1 MPRVN
6 GLTYVGKNDQ
16 VLELLLSR
24 HIPSIIFFTKNGKI
38 TTTDFDE
45 IIAGDPDRGTGYDT
59 KFLTPS
65 WYPVFDMSD
74 KYIGYMTSNKG
85 FIAVGKPK
93 QQNILRRCKHAII
106 NYYKVIRANGI
117 HKPRNWLG
125 SLKHRISL

>member
-1 MPRVN
+1 MV
-6 GLTYVGKNDQ
+6 
-16 VLELLLSR
+16 
-24 HIPSIIFFTKNGKI
+24 

-85 FIAVGKPK
+85 FIAVGKP
-93 QQNILRRCKHAII
+93 N
-106 NYYKVIRANGI
+106 N
-117 HKPRNWLG
+117 
-125 SLKHRISL
+125 RIY